1 MNTPAPIRGDWRWQ
15 PDQDALLF
23 RRRHVDGARFKEI
36 AFEFGRGE
44 TAVHNRFHELQR
56 RLEKTYGD
64 VLAKHRREEAELLKK
79 MLCEERMPG
88 PEERE

>member
-1 MNTPAPIRGDWRWQ
+1 MNAPAPIRADWRWQ

-36 AFEFGRGE
+36 AFEFGRHE
-44 TAVHNRFHELQR
+44 TAVHKRFHELQQ
-56 RLEKTYGD
+56 RLENTHGD
-64 VLAKHRREEAELLKK
+64 VLAKHRREEAELLEQ
-79 MLCEERMPG
+79 MLCEARMPR